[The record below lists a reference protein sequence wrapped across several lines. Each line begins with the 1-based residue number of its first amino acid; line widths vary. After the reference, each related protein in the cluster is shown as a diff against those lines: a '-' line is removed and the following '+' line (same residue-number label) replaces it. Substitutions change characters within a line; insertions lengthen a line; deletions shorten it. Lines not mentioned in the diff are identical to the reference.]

1 MRRLLLFTTII
12 TLFAVVCTAAPLNA
26 AASYADPAFQTQWQQ
41 GEAIT
46 PNFWGPLAGAGPG
59 QQEPYVEATGG
70 QRLVQYFDKG
80 RMELTNGTVTNGL
93 LATDIVKGQI
103 QVGNNAFQPK
113 ASPAIPIAG
122 DPDNPGPTYAQL
134 RTSAA
139 SLLAPTP
146 TKPGAFVT
154 MMIDASGNAVDGGGF
169 AGISMTPP
177 IGAYDGTTQ
186 HNVLGVFADYRNT
199 AGLAAIGLAISE
211 PFRANVKVAG
221 QQRTVLVQV
230 FERRVLTYTS
240 SNAPRFQVEMG
251 NIGAHYYLWRY
262 GQPLSSVQS
271 APNATTG
278 GTAAGA
284 PSAGALPSL
293 PDGTT
298 YRDQFGRFTTRY
310 PAGWSVNVD
319 ADRNVN
325 FLAPQAPPAAG
336 INVSPRP
343 VTADVTLDDYRQ
355 NDYDYLL
362 PLLKDYHQISDTK
375 IMVGPYNGY
384 KRVFTHTNM
393 EGQFEEIV
401 RYHIRAK
408 GYVIVVN
415 CFTAPHEEGRY
426 MPLFDGTTGAIE
438 PLSP

>member
-1 MRRLLLFTTII
+1 MRRWLLSTII
-12 TLFAVVCTAAPLNA
+12 VTLIAVVCTAAPLDA
-26 AASYADPAFQTQWQQ
+26 AASFADPAFQTQWQQ
-41 GEAIT
+41 GEAIA

-59 QQEPYVEATGG
+59 QQEPYVEAPGG

-93 LATDIVKGQI
+93 LATEIVRGQI

-113 ASPAIPIAG
+113 SSPAIPIAG
-122 DPDNPGPTYAQL
+122 DPDNPSPTYAQL
-134 RTSAA
+134 GTSAA

-146 TKPGAFVT
+146 TRPGAFITV
-154 MMIDASGNAVDGGGF
+154 MIDATGAAMDGGGF

-199 AGLAAIGLAISE
+199 VGLATIGLAISE

-221 QQRTVLVQV
+221 QQRTVFVQV

-240 SNAPRFQVEMG
+240 SNDPRFQVEMG
-251 NIGAHYYLWRY
+251 NIGAHYYQWRY
-262 GQPLSSVQS
+262 GQPLSSAQP
-271 APNATTG
+271 APTG
-278 GTAAGA
+278 GTAGGAA
-284 PSAGALPSL
+284 PSNTLPPL
-293 PDGTT
+293 QDGTP

-310 PAGWSVNVD
+310 PSGWSVNVD
-319 ADRNVN
+319 GDRNVN
-325 FLAPQAPPAAG
+325 FLAPQSPPAAG

-343 VTADVTLDDYRQ
+343 VTDDVTLDNYRQ

-362 PLLKDYHQISDTK
+362 PRLKDYRQISDTK

-384 KRVFTHTNM
+384 KRVFTHTND

-415 CFTAPHEEGRY
+415 CFTAPQDEGRY